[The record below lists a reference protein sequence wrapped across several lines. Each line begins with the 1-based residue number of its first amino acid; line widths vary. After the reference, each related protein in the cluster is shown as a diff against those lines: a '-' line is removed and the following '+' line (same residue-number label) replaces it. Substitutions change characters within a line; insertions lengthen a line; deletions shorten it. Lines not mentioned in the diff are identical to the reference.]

1 MSLRSFLHSSLAIAV
16 LVAPLSVAAQTPS
29 RAAADSVFARAR
41 QLVANGNGAAGR
53 VLVDSM
59 VTVAT
64 PGTPEYADALYWRAT
79 LAATGT
85 DAEDDYRR
93 IVVEY
98 PLSPKAG
105 DALLQLAQLESARGD
120 RQAAVTHLER
130 FLLETPQHAERPRA
144 GLLLVRLAFDQG
156 EATRACIALG
166 RTLREVPE
174 SSVELRN
181 QLTYFSPR
189 CASVDTTR
197 RAVVASATD
206 SAKTRRDS
214 TRRDS
219 AAAPA
224 ATKGRFTLQVAAYAS
239 RAEADRLVTRLKA
252 RKIDAR
258 VVGTAKPYRVRV
270 GRYDTRAAAT
280 AAAAKLRA
288 QKIDAF
294 VTEIAVGG
302 VEK

>member
-1 MSLRSFLHSSLAIAV
+1 MHLRSLLRSSLALAALAALIA
-16 LVAPLSVAAQTPS
+16 PSSVEAQTPS
-29 RAAADSVFARAR
+29 RAAADSVFTRAR

-64 PGTPEYADALYWRAT
+64 PGTPDYAEALYWRAT
-79 LAATGT
+79 LAATGS
-85 DAEDDYRR
+85 DAEEDYRR

-120 RQAAVTHLER
+120 RPAAVTHLER
-130 FLLETPQHAERPRA
+130 FLLETPQHAERSRA

-156 EATRACIALG
+156 DAPRACIALG

-197 RAVVASATD
+197 RVVATTD
-206 SAKTRRDS
+206 SAKSRRDTTRRE
-214 TRRDS
+214 S
-219 AAAPA
+219 ATAPA
-224 ATKGRFTLQVAAYAS
+224 AAKGRFTLQVAAYPS

-280 AAAAKLRA
+280 AAASKLKA

-294 VTEIAVGG
+294 VTELGG